1 MSPPFIQTQIKVYS
15 LWLDSMQLFFLP
27 DQVFVFQNGKY
38 GAVSYDSL
46 QIYATPTRF
55 IEDEGV
61 PSDAEIVDHTWLYPR
76 FSNNRQIPIAQYG
89 YIELSSQTGLN
100 LQFHVS
106 SLLDTHLFS
115 QALLD
120 YIRYCQSPNAE
131 AYSGESSSST
141 NYQYQDRKKTHEESP
156 YTVLKISSNASWE
169 EISAAY
175 RKMVQMYHP
184 DKVASLA
191 PEYKEIAEKRMR
203 SINAAYEQ
211 LERKFKKI

>member
-1 MSPPFIQTQIKVYS
+1 
-15 LWLDSMQLFFLP
+15 MQLFFLP
-27 DQVFVFQNGKY
+27 DQVFVFENGKY
-38 GAVSYDSL
+38 GAVNFDSL

-55 IEDEGV
+55 IEGEGV
-61 PSDAEIVDHTWLYPR
+61 PSDAEIVDHTWLYPRKDGGPDMR

-106 SLLDTHLFS
+106 SLLNTQLFS
-115 QALLD
+115 QVLLD
-120 YIRYCQSPNAE
+120 YIRYCRSPNAE
-131 AYSGESSSST
+131 AYSSKSFSDT
-141 NYQYQDRKKTHEESP
+141 NYQYQNQNKKRPAKNPTTKMKNSP
-156 YTVLKISSNASWE
+156 YTILKISSNASWE

-211 LERKFKKI
+211 LERKFKKK